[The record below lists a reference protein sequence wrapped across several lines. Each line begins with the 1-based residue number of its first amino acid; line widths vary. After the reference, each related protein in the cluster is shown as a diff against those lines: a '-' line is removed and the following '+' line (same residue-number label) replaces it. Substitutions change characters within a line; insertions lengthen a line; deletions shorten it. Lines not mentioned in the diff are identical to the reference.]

1 MKHLILSIAVLF
13 SAQMT
18 YAQVKEKATAPIVKE
33 AVKPA
38 ATTTEKPAEQ
48 NVEKTNAKM
57 AFESLTLDYGVIPQK
72 SEPLR
77 VVKFTNTGTDPLV
90 IKSAHGS
97 CGCTVPVWP
106 KDPIMPGESSVIE
119 IRYDTNRIGKI
130 NKSVTI
136 TTNEGP
142 DKHVIQVVGEVLKAE
157 EEMSVPSST
166 PNVIKGN

>member
-1 MKHLILSIAVLF
+1 MKHLILSVAILF

-18 YAQVKEKATAPIVKE
+18 FAQVKEKTAAPVVKE

-38 ATTTEKPAEQ
+38 ATTVETPAEQ
-48 NVEKTNAKM
+48 NVERTNAKM
-57 AFESLTLDYGVIPQK
+57 SFETLTLDYGIIPQK

-119 IRYDTNRIGKI
+119 IRYETNRIGKI

-142 DKHVIQVVGEVLKAE
+142 AKHVIQVVGEVLKAE